1 MHNSRL
7 AILGACGLVTVGS
20 FPAVAAAQGAA
31 TDDGLAA
38 GNWLVHL
45 DAVGI
50 FKHSSADISV
60 AGTGVPGAS
69 ISSPDDVTL
78 SVDANYFLTPN
89 FAIDLVG
96 GIPPRT
102 PIKGA
107 GSIGY
112 LGTLATTSYAPA
124 VLSVD
129 YHLNNLGR
137 FHPYAGIG
145 LNYTLF
151 FRVSDGSLHNVK
163 FDNAFGVAFK
173 LGVDYD
179 IDRRWTANFYALQ
192 ILLGNHITASIDPAG
207 TVPAVAKATT
217 NPTVV
222 GAGIGYRF

>member
-1 MHNSRL
+1 LPVS
-7 AILGACGLVTVGS
+7 
-20 FPAVAAAQGAA
+20 AAAQSA
-31 TDDGLAA
+31 TDDDASLPSK
-38 GNWLVHL
+38 WLVHL
-45 DAVGI
+45 DATGI
-50 FKHSSADISV
+50 FKNASANIAV
-60 AGTGVPGAS
+60 GGAGVPGAS
-69 ISSPDDVTL
+69 ISSSADATV

-89 FAIDLVG
+89 IAIDLIG

-102 PIKGA
+102 SLKGT
-107 GSIGY
+107 GNIGF

-129 YHLNNLGR
+129 YHLNDLGR

-163 FDNAFGVAFK
+163 FDNAFGVVFK
-173 LGVDYD
+173 VGVDYD

-192 ILLGNHITASIDPAG
+192 ILLHDRITASVDPTG
-207 TVPAVAKATT
+207 TIPAVAKATI
-217 NPTVV
+217 NPTVI